1 MIEWYV
7 TNYVVIAAGFFF
19 LGPTVH
25 FLTNCFKLDDDWQ
38 LGTFVSKGLATG
50 TAAIIPPFFF
60 VFKDKTV
67 LERIDGIEYYLAVA
81 ALVIFYFSVQAL
93 IPSSVR
99 TSVTR
104 SNLHLESPNDTIA
117 PVGSKATEDA

>member
-7 TNYVVIAAGFFF
+7 TNYVVVAAGFFF
-19 LGPTVH
+19 LGPLVH
-25 FLTNCFKLDDDWQ
+25 FLTNCFKLDDDWT
-38 LGTFVSKGLATG
+38 LATFVSKGLATG

-60 VFKDKTV
+60 VFKDKSI

-93 IPSSVR
+93 IPRSIQTNTNRRNGQSI
-99 TSVTR
+99 TR
-104 SNLHLESPNDTIA
+104 
-117 PVGSKATEDA
+117 K

>member
-7 TNYVVIAAGFFF
+7 TNYVVIAAGLFF
-19 LGPTVH
+19 LGPIVH
-25 FLTNCFKLDDDWQ
+25 FFTNCFKLDDDWQ

-60 VFKDKTV
+60 VFKDKSI
-67 LERIDGIEYYLAVA
+67 LERIDGIEYYLAIA

-93 IPSSVR
+93 IPSSIQ
-99 TSVTR
+99 TSTNQR
-104 SNLHLESPNDTIA
+104 NRQSSNRKQT
-117 PVGSKATEDA
+117 

>member
-1 MIEWYV
+1 M

-25 FLTNCFKLDDDWQ
+25 LATNLFKLDEDWQ
-38 LGTFVSKGLATG
+38 LGPFVSKGLATG

-67 LERIDGIEYYLAVA
+67 LERIDGIEYYLAIA

-93 IPSSVR
+93 IPNSIQDSVR
-99 TSVTR
+99 QR
-104 SNLHLESPNDTIA
+104 NLHLKRHSDSTTKIS
-117 PVGSKATEDA
+117 SKVAEDA